1 MKIKKELIKR
11 DVAGETILVP
21 VGKTV
26 YDSNGLF
33 VLNELGAF
41 IWDLLPTADSQEEI
55 LRAVLEEYD
64 VTAEEARRDIDQ
76 FLAELKELEI
86 L

>member
-11 DVAGETILVP
+11 DVAGEIILVP

-41 IWDLLPTADSQEEI
+41 IWDLLPTADGQEEI
-55 LRAVLEEYD
+55 LGAVLEEYD
-64 VTAEEARRDIDQ
+64 VTAEEARRDIAQ
-76 FLAELKELEI
+76 FLEELKELEI